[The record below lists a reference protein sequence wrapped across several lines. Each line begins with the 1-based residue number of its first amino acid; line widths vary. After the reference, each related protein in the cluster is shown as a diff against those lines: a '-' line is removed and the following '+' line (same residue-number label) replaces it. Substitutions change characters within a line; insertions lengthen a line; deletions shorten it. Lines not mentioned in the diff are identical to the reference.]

1 MLFYNIAEALQKD
14 FVPLMAKLM
23 PIAFE
28 HASKESTVIK
38 LPDSKE
44 NDFGLSSD
52 SENDEIRPSD
62 NVVLRYI
69 EISC

>member
-1 MLFYNIAEALQKD
+1 
-14 FVPLMAKLM
+14 M

-52 SENDEIRPSD
+52 SENDEIRIMLSKIHRWILDLSPAEFFK
-62 NVVLRYI
+62 L
-69 EISC
+69 